1 MNTLQTTKKMT
12 AYINNEAFE
21 FHSGETIL
29 DFVRRIEQDKNAIP
43 TMCQDDRLENFGSCR
58 VCSVEVAREKDG
70 PTRTMASCHT
80 PVGDGLYIYHNTE
93 KMQRLRK
100 NIVELV
106 LTDYPSNK
114 VFPDEHKKATPFQE
128 TIAQIGVPNIRY
140 PEGKNHLDIQPDRS
154 HPYIKSDLS
163 QCINCFRCVRACEEI
178 QGEMI
183 LNMSGRGFA
192 TNIIKGFDT
201 SFDESACVSCGACVQ
216 TCPTEALTDK
226 YETKT
231 LIADKTVR
239 TTCTYCGVGCQLD
252 VSVID
257 GKIKGIQ
264 APETA
269 EVNEG
274 HTCLKGR
281 FAFEFYDHPDRL
293 REPMI
298 KKNGKFEEVTWD
310 EAYDFITSKLIDIKD
325 KYGPDSIG
333 GISSSRA
340 TNEENY
346 LMQKMI
352 RVAVGTNNIDGCARV
367 CHAPTAWGMQQSFGT
382 GAATNSVEDLK
393 QADAI
398 FLFGANPIK
407 GHPVTGAKIK
417 QAFMK
422 GVTSIVV
429 DPIKTKL
436 AELATYFL
444 QIRPGTNVAI
454 LNMLAHYIVMDDLVN
469 THFIESYTEKYE
481 EFKSHVEHLDMDE
494 LATLTGVSKDLVR
507 EAARAYASADRA
519 MEFHGLGV
527 TEHFQ
532 GSKTVMLL
540 SNLAMM
546 TGNIGRNGVGL
557 NPLRGQNNVQ
567 GAADMGV
574 QPHQGAGYLDINK
587 PDIQQYYAEK
597 YGVEKM
603 PEREGYKIPQMLDAA
618 IDGKLKALYIMGE
631 DTIMT
636 DPNTNHSIKA
646 FEQLE
651 LIVVQELFMTA
662 TTEMADVV
670 LPASSYFEKN
680 GTFTNGE
687 RRVQRVN
694 KVVEPI
700 GNTKPDGQIIIDMM
714 ARLGYNQPT
723 GLTYDAANV
732 IEEIADVIPFMKGLS
747 WERLGKN
754 GLQWPIK
761 EDGTDTKMLH
771 IDGKFKKGIGTFH
784 HFDFEETPEIVSH
797 GKKYP
802 FILTTGRE
810 LEHYNSGTMT
820 RRTDNQKILSD
831 DVLEVHPK
839 DALKKGIMDNET
851 VRIFSDRGSVEIP
864 VKYSKNV
871 KRGILR
877 TTFHQPEVFINIIT
891 GSVGDKET
899 MTPEYKVVAVD
910 FERI

>member
-1 MNTLQTTKKMT
+1 MIIKAASDMK
-12 AYINNEAFE
+12 AYINNTPYNIK
-21 FHSGETIL
+21 SNETIL
-29 DFVRRIEQDKNAIP
+29 EFVRRIENRDAIP
-43 TMCQDDRLENFGSCR
+43 TMCQDDRLDNFGSCR
-58 VCSVEVAREKDG
+58 VCSVEVAREKNG
-70 PTRTMASCHT
+70 LTKTMASCHT
-80 PVGDGLYIYHNTE
+80 PVSEGLYIYHNTE
-93 KMQRLRK
+93 KMKRLRK

-106 LTDYPSNK
+106 LTDYPSDK
-114 VFPDEHKKATPFQE
+114 VFAPSNKNPTEFQK
-128 TIAQIGVPNIRY
+128 TIAQIGIPDVRY
-140 PEGKNHLDIQPDRS
+140 PKGANHLDIKPDRA

-163 QCINCFRCVRACEEI
+163 QCINCYRCVRACEEI

-201 SFDESACVSCGACVQ
+201 TFDESACVSCGACVQ

-226 YETKT
+226 FETKT
-231 LIADKTVR
+231 LIPDKTIR
-239 TTCTYCGVGCQLD
+239 TTCTYCGVGCQLE
-252 VSVID
+252 VAVID
-257 GKIKGIQ
+257 GKIRGIQ
-264 APETA
+264 APVSA

-281 FAFEFYDHPDRL
+281 FAFQFYDHPDRL

-298 KKNGKFEEVTWD
+298 KKNGKFEVVTWE
-310 EAYDFITSKLIDIKD
+310 EAYDFITDKLLEIKQQ
-325 KYGPDSIG
+325 YGVDAIG

-352 RVAVGTNNIDGCARV
+352 RVALGTNNIDGCARV
-367 CHAPTAWGMQQSFGT
+367 CHAPTAYGMQQSFGT
-382 GAATNSVEDLK
+382 GAATNSVDDLK
-393 QADAI
+393 DTDAI
-398 FLFGANPIK
+398 FLFGANPVK

-429 DPIKTKL
+429 DPIETKL

-454 LNMLAHYIVMDDLVN
+454 LNMIAHYIIKEGLVKED
-469 THFIESYTEKYE
+469 FINAYTEMYE
-481 EFKSHVEHLDMDE
+481 EFKNHVIHLDMDE
-494 LATLTGVSKDLVR
+494 LADLTGVDKELVR
-507 EAARAYASADRA
+507 QAAIAYASADRA

-540 SNLAMM
+540 SNIAMM
-546 TGNIGRNGVGL
+546 TGNIGKRGVGL

-574 QPHQGAGYLDINK
+574 QPHQGAGYLDVNDPK
-587 PDIQQYYAEK
+587 IQQYYAEK
-597 YGVEKM
+597 YGVSKM
-603 PEREGYKIPQMLDAA
+603 PEKEGLKIPKMLDAA
-618 IDGKLKALYIMGE
+618 VDGKIKALYIMGE

-636 DPNTNHSIKA
+636 DPNSNHSIKA
-646 FEQLE
+646 FENLE
-651 LIVVQELFMTA
+651 LIVIQELFMTA
-662 TTEMADVV
+662 TAEMADVI
-670 LPASSYFEKN
+670 LPASSYFEKD

-694 KVVEPI
+694 KVIEPI

-714 ARLGYNQPT
+714 YKLGYEQPT
-723 GLTYDAANV
+723 GRKYNAAKV
-732 IEEIADVIPFMKGLS
+732 IEEIADVIPFMKGLT
-747 WERLGKN
+747 WEGLGTN

-771 IDGKFKKGIGTFH
+771 IDGAFKNGKGKFH
-784 HFDFEETPEIVSH
+784 YYDFEETPEIVEH
-797 GKKYP
+797 GASYP

-820 RRTDNQKILSD
+820 RRTDNQVILAKD
-831 DVLEVHPK
+831 YLEVHPK
-839 DALKKGIMDNET
+839 DAEAKGIKDAET
-851 VRIFSDRGSVEIP
+851 VRIFSDRGSVNISI
-864 VKYSKNV
+864 KYSKNV

-910 FERI
+910 FEKI

>member
-1 MNTLQTTKKMT
+1 MK
-12 AYINNEAFE
+12 AYINNIAYDIKNN
-21 FHSGETIL
+21 ETIL
-29 DFVRRIEQDKNAIP
+29 EFVRRIENRDAIP
-43 TMCQDDRLENFGSCR
+43 TMCQDDRLDNFGSCR

-70 PTRTMASCHT
+70 LTRTVASCHT
-80 PVGDGLYIYHNTE
+80 PVSENLFIYHETD
-93 KMQRLRK
+93 KMKRLRK

-106 LTDYPSNK
+106 LSDYPSDK
-114 VFPDEHKKATPFQE
+114 VFAPKDKIPTEFQK
-128 TIAQIGVPNIRY
+128 TIAEIGIPNVRY
-140 PEGKNHLDIQPDRS
+140 PKGDNHLDIQPDRA

-163 QCINCFRCVRACEEI
+163 QCINCYRCVRACEEI

-183 LNMSGRGFA
+183 LGMSGRGFA

-201 SFDESACVSCGACVQ
+201 TFDESACVSCGACVQ

-226 YETKT
+226 FETKT
-231 LIADKTVR
+231 LVADKTVR

-252 VSVID
+252 VSVIN
-257 GKIKGIQ
+257 GEIRGIQ

-281 FAFEFYDHPDRL
+281 FAFQFYNHPDRL

-298 KKNGKFEEVTWD
+298 KRNGEFEIVTWD
-310 EAYDFITSKLIDIKD
+310 EAYDFIASKLTFIKN
-325 KYGPDSIG
+325 KYGVDAIG

-352 RVAVGTNNIDGCARV
+352 RVAIGTNNIDGCARV
-367 CHAPTAWGMQQSFGT
+367 CHAPTAFGMQQAFGT
-382 GAATNSVEDLK
+382 GAATNSIVDL
-393 QADAI
+393 QDTDAI
-398 FLFGANPIK
+398 FLFGANPVK
-407 GHPVTGAKIK
+407 GHPVTGAKFK
-417 QAFMK
+417 QLFMK
-422 GVTSIVV
+422 GITSIVV
-429 DPIKTKL
+429 DPVKTKL

-454 LNMLAHYIVMDDLVN
+454 LNMIAHYIIKEGLVKSD
-469 THFIESYTEKYE
+469 FVDAYTELYN
-481 EFKSHVEHLDMDE
+481 EFKDHVIHLDMDE
-494 LATLTGVSKDLVR
+494 LALLTGVDKQLVR
-507 EAARAYASADRA
+507 EAAIAYASAENA

-540 SNLAMM
+540 SNIAMM
-546 TGNIGRNGVGL
+546 TGNVGRKGVGL

-574 QPHQGAGYLDINK
+574 QPHQGAGYLDIND
-587 PDIQQYYAEK
+587 PEVQQYYANK
-597 YGVEKM
+597 YGVAKM
-603 PEREGYKIPQMLDAA
+603 PVKEGLKIPMMLDAA
-618 IDGKLKALYIMGE
+618 LEGKIKALYIMGE

-636 DPNTNHSIKA
+636 DPNSYHSIKA

-694 KVVEPI
+694 KVIEPI

-714 ARLGYNQPT
+714 YKLGYEQPT
-723 GLTYDAANV
+723 GRFYEASKI
-732 IEEIADVIPFMKGLS
+732 IEEIADVIPFMKGLT
-747 WERLGKN
+747 WEGLGKN

-761 EDGTDTKMLH
+761 EDGSDTKMLH
-771 IDGKFKKGIGTFH
+771 VDGAFKKGKGKFH
-784 HFDFEETPEIVSH
+784 HFDFEESPEIVEH
-797 GKKYP
+797 GIKYP

-820 RRTDNQKILSD
+820 RRTDNQEILAKD
-831 DVLEVHPK
+831 YLEVHPK
-839 DALKKGIMDNET
+839 DALEKGIKDAET
-851 VRIFSDRGSVEIP
+851 VRIFSDRGSVNISI
-864 VKYSKNV
+864 KYSKKV

-891 GSVGDKET
+891 GSIGDKET

-910 FERI
+910 FEKV

>member
-1 MNTLQTTKKMT
+1 MK
-12 AYINNEAFE
+12 AYINNIAYNIK
-21 FHSGETIL
+21 SNETIL
-29 DFVRRIEQDKNAIP
+29 EFVRRIENRDVIP
-43 TMCQDDRLENFGSCR
+43 TMCQDDRLDNFGSCR
-58 VCSVEVAREKDG
+58 VCSVEVAHEKDG
-70 PTRTMASCHT
+70 TTKTMASCHT
-80 PVGDGLYIYHNTE
+80 PIAEGLYIYHDTD
-93 KMQRLRK
+93 KMKRLRK
-100 NIVELV
+100 NIVELI
-106 LTDYPSNK
+106 LSDYPSDK
-114 VFPDEHKKATPFQE
+114 VFAQENKNPTEFQK
-128 TIAQIGVPNIRY
+128 TIAQIGIPNVRY
-140 PEGKNHLDIQPDRS
+140 PKGANHLNIEPDRA

-163 QCINCFRCVRACEEI
+163 QCINCYRCVRACEEI

-183 LNMSGRGFA
+183 LGMSGRGFA

-201 SFDESACVSCGACVQ
+201 TFDESACVSCGACVQ

-226 YETKT
+226 FETKT
-231 LIADKTVR
+231 LIPDKIVR

-252 VSVID
+252 VSVIN
-257 GKIKGIQ
+257 GEIKGIQ

-281 FAFEFYDHPDRL
+281 FAFQFYNHPDRL
-293 REPMI
+293 KEPMI
-298 KKNGKFEEVTWD
+298 KRNGEFEIVTWD
-310 EAYDFITSKLIDIKD
+310 EAYDFIASKLTFIKN
-325 KYGPDSIG
+325 KYGADAIG

-352 RVAVGTNNIDGCARV
+352 RVAIGTNNIDGCARV
-367 CHAPTAWGMQQSFGT
+367 CHAPTSFGMQQAFGT
-382 GAATNSVEDLK
+382 GAATNSIEDLNET
-393 QADAI
+393 DAI

-417 QAFMK
+417 QLFMK

-454 LNMLAHYIVMDDLVN
+454 LNMIAHYIIEEGLVKQE
-469 THFIESYTEKYE
+469 FIDAYTEQYE
-481 EFKSHVEHLDMDE
+481 NFKNHVVDLDIDE
-494 LATLTGVSKDLVR
+494 LALLTGVDKQLAR
-507 EAARAYASADRA
+507 EAAIAYAKADKA

-540 SNLAMM
+540 SNIAMM
-546 TGNIGRNGVGL
+546 TGNVGKKGVGL

-574 QPHQGAGYLDINK
+574 QPHQGAGYLDINDPK
-587 PDIQQYYAEK
+587 IQEYYADK
-597 YGVEKM
+597 YGVAKM
-603 PEREGYKIPQMLDAA
+603 PEKEGLKIPKMLDAA
-618 IDGKLKALYIMGE
+618 LDGKIKALYIMGE

-636 DPNTNHSIKA
+636 DPNSNHSIKA
-646 FEQLE
+646 FENLD
-651 LIVVQELFMTA
+651 LIIVQELFMTA
-662 TTEMADVV
+662 TSEMADVV

-694 KVVEPI
+694 KVIEPI

-714 ARLGYNQPT
+714 YKLGYKQPT
-723 GLTYDAANV
+723 GRTYEASRI
-732 IEEIADVIPFMKGLS
+732 IEEIADVIPFMKGLT
-747 WERLGKN
+747 WDGLGKN

-771 IDGKFKKGIGTFH
+771 IDGAFKKGKGKFH
-784 HFDFEETPEIVSH
+784 HFDFQETPEIVEH
-797 GKKYP
+797 GIKYP

-820 RRTDNQKILSD
+820 RRTDNQEILAKD
-831 DVLEVHPK
+831 YLEVHPK
-839 DALKKGIMDNET
+839 DALKKGIKDAET
-851 VRIFSDRGSVEIP
+851 VRIFSDRGSVHIP
-864 VKYSKNV
+864 VKYSKSV

-910 FERI
+910 FEKI

>member
-1 MNTLQTTKKMT
+1 MK
-12 AYINNEAFE
+12 AYINNTAYE
-21 FHSGETIL
+21 FNSGETIL
-29 DFVRRIEQDKNAIP
+29 EFVRRIENDRNAIP

-80 PVGDGLYIYHNTE
+80 PVGEGLYIYHNTE
-93 KMQRLRK
+93 KMHRLRK

-106 LTDYPSNK
+106 LTDYPSDK
-114 VFPDEHKKATPFQE
+114 VFPAEDKKATPFQE
-128 TIAQIGVPNIRY
+128 TIAQIGIPNVRY
-140 PEGKNHLDIQPDRS
+140 PEGKNHLDIEPDRA

-183 LNMSGRGFA
+183 LGMSGRGFA
-192 TNIIKGFDT
+192 SNIIKGFDT

-231 LIADKTVR
+231 LIADETVR

-257 GKIKGIQ
+257 GEIKGIQ

-281 FAFEFYDHPDRL
+281 FAFEFYNHPDRL

-298 KKNGKFEEVTWD
+298 KKNGKFEEVSWE
-310 EAYDFITSKLIDIKD
+310 EAYDYITNKLVSIKNE
-325 KYGPDSIG
+325 YGPDAIG

-346 LMQKMI
+346 LMQKML

-367 CHAPTAWGMQQSFGT
+367 CHAPTAYGMQQAFGT

-393 QADAI
+393 QTDAI

-436 AELATYFL
+436 AELASYHL

-454 LNMLAHYIVMDDLVN
+454 LNMLAHYIVTDNLVN
-469 THFIESYTEKYE
+469 QHFIDSYTEKYI
-481 EFKSHVEHLDMDE
+481 EFKNHVENLNMDE
-494 LATLTGVSKDLVR
+494 LSILTGVDKELVR
-507 EAARAYASADRA
+507 KAAHAYATADRA

-540 SNLAMM
+540 ANLAMM
-546 TGNIGRNGVGL
+546 TGNVGKKGVGL

-574 QPHQGAGYLDINK
+574 QPHQGAGYLDVNK
-587 PDIQQYYAEK
+587 PEIQQYYADK
-597 YGVEKM
+597 YGIEKM

-646 FEQLE
+646 FENLDF
-651 LIVVQELFMTA
+651 IVVQELFMTA
-662 TTEMADVV
+662 TSEMADVV

-687 RRVQRVN
+687 RRMQRVN
-694 KVVEPI
+694 RVIEPI
-700 GNTKPDGQIIIDMM
+700 GNTKPDGQIIIDIMN
-714 ARLGYNQPT
+714 RLGYQQPT
-723 GLTYDAANV
+723 GLHYDAANV

-747 WERLGKN
+747 WDRLGEN

-761 EDGTDTKMLH
+761 EDGTDTKMIH
-771 IDGKFKKGIGTFH
+771 VDGAFKKGIGTFH
-784 HFDFEETPEIVSH
+784 HFDFEETPEIVAH
-797 GKKYP
+797 GQQYP

-839 DALKKGIMDNET
+839 DAIKKGINDNET

-864 VKYSKNV
+864 IKYSKNV
-871 KRGILR
+871 KRGVVR

-899 MTPEYKVVAVD
+899 LTPEYKVVAVD
-910 FERI
+910 FERV

>member
-1 MNTLQTTKKMT
+1 MI
-12 AYINNEAFE
+12 AYLNNKAFE
-21 FHSGETIL
+21 YHKGETVL
-29 DFVRRIEQDKNAIP
+29 DFVRRIEKNRNAIP

-58 VCSVEVAREKDG
+58 ICSVEVAYEKEG
-70 PTRTMASCHT
+70 EAKTMASCHT
-80 PVGDGLYIYHNTE
+80 PISEGLYIYPNTE
-93 KMQRLRK
+93 KIKSLRR

-106 LTDYPSNK
+106 LTDYPEDK
-114 VFPDEHKKATPFQE
+114 IVPTKGKKATPFQD
-128 TIAQIGVPNIRY
+128 TISQIGIPTVRY
-140 PEGKNHLDIQPDRS
+140 PKGSNHLTIENDRA

-163 QCINCFRCVRACEEI
+163 QCINCYRCVRACEEI

-183 LNMSGRGFA
+183 LGMSGRGFA
-192 TNIIKGFDT
+192 TNIIKGFNT
-201 SFDESACVSCGACVQ
+201 TFNNSACVSCGACVQ
-216 TCPTEALTDK
+216 TCPTDALTDK
-226 YETKT
+226 FEAKT

-252 VSVID
+252 ISVID
-257 GKIKGIQ
+257 GEIKGIQ

-281 FAFEFYDHPDRL
+281 FAFQFYNHPDRL
-293 REPMI
+293 REPML
-298 KKNGKFEEVTWD
+298 KKNGKFEIVSWD
-310 EAYDFITSKLIDIKD
+310 EAYNFIAAKLIDIKSRFGAD
-325 KYGPDSIG
+325 AIG

-346 LMQKMI
+346 LMQKFI
-352 RVAVGTNNIDGCARV
+352 RVGIGTNNIDGCARV
-367 CHAPTAWGMQQSFGT
+367 CHAPTAYGMQQSFGT
-382 GAATNSVEDLK
+382 GAATNSIEDLK
-393 QADAI
+393 QTDAI

-429 DPIKTKL
+429 DPIRTKL
-436 AELATYFL
+436 AELATYHL

-454 LNMLAHYIVMDDLVN
+454 LNMIAHYIIRENLVN
-469 THFIESYTEKYE
+469 HDFINSYTEKYE
-481 EFKSHVEHLDMDE
+481 DFKNHVANLNMNE
-494 LATLTGVSKDLVR
+494 LAFLTGVPKELVR
-507 EAARAYASADRA
+507 KAAIAYASADRA

-540 SNLAMM
+540 SNIAMM
-546 TGNIGRNGVGL
+546 TGNIGKNGVGL

-567 GAADMGV
+567 GSADMGV
-574 QPHQGAGYLDINK
+574 QPHQGAGYLDVSN
-587 PDIQQYYAEK
+587 PEIQKYYAEK
-597 YGVEKM
+597 YGVDTM
-603 PEREGYKIPQMLDAA
+603 PISKGLKIPEMLNAA
-618 IDGKLKALYIMGE
+618 IDGKIKALYIMGE

-636 DPNTNHSIKA
+636 DPNSNHSKKA
-646 FEQLE
+646 FENLE

-662 TTEMADVV
+662 TSEMADVV

-687 RRVQRVN
+687 RRIQRVN

-700 GNTKPDGQIIIDMM
+700 GNTKPDGQIIIDIMS
-714 ARLGYNQPT
+714 RLGYSQPT
-723 GLTYDAANV
+723 GLTYDAASV
-732 IEEIADVIPFMKGLS
+732 LKEIAAVIPFMKGLT
-747 WERLGKN
+747 WERLGEN

-771 IDGKFKKGIGTFH
+771 IGGKFKKGIGSFH

-797 GKKYP
+797 SKKYP

-820 RRTDNQKILSD
+820 RRTDNQLILSSD
-831 DVLEVHPK
+831 FLEVNPK
-839 DALKKGIMDNET
+839 DARKKGISDDEV
-851 VRIFSDRGSVEIP
+851 VRIFSDRGSVLIP
-864 VKYSKNV
+864 VKYSKSLKPGV
-871 KRGILR
+871 LR

-891 GSVGDKET
+891 GNVGDKET
-899 MTPEYKVVAVD
+899 LTPEYKVVAVD

>member
-1 MNTLQTTKKMT
+1 MK
-12 AYINNEAFE
+12 AYINNIAYNIK
-21 FHSGETIL
+21 SNETIL
-29 DFVRRIEQDKNAIP
+29 EFVRRIENRDVIP
-43 TMCQDDRLENFGSCR
+43 TMCQDDRLDNFGSCR
-58 VCSVEVAREKDG
+58 VCSVEVAHEKDG
-70 PTRTMASCHT
+70 TTKTMASCHT
-80 PVGDGLYIYHNTE
+80 PIAEGLYIYHDTD
-93 KMQRLRK
+93 KMKRLRK
-100 NIVELV
+100 NIVELI
-106 LTDYPSNK
+106 LSDYPSDK
-114 VFPDEHKKATPFQE
+114 VFAQENKNPTEFQK
-128 TIAQIGVPNIRY
+128 TIAQIGIPNVRY
-140 PEGKNHLDIQPDRS
+140 PKGANHLNIEPDRA

-163 QCINCFRCVRACEEI
+163 QCINCYRCVRACEEI

-183 LNMSGRGFA
+183 LGMSGRGFA

-201 SFDESACVSCGACVQ
+201 TFDESACVSCGACVQ

-226 YETKT
+226 FETKT
-231 LIADKTVR
+231 LIPDKIVR

-252 VSVID
+252 VSVIN
-257 GKIKGIQ
+257 GEIKGIQ

-281 FAFEFYDHPDRL
+281 FAFQFYNHPDRL
-293 REPMI
+293 KEPMI
-298 KKNGKFEEVTWD
+298 KRNGEFEIVTWD
-310 EAYDFITSKLIDIKD
+310 EAYDFIASKLTFIKN
-325 KYGPDSIG
+325 KYGADAIG

-352 RVAVGTNNIDGCARV
+352 RVAIGTNNIDGCARV
-367 CHAPTAWGMQQSFGT
+367 CHAPTAFGMQQAFGT
-382 GAATNSVEDLK
+382 GAATNSIEDLNET
-393 QADAI
+393 DAI

-417 QAFMK
+417 QLFMK

-454 LNMLAHYIVMDDLVN
+454 LNMIAHYIIEEGLVKQE
-469 THFIESYTEKYE
+469 FIDAYTEQYE
-481 EFKSHVEHLDMDE
+481 NFKNHVVDLDIDE
-494 LATLTGVSKDLVR
+494 LALLTGVDKQLAR
-507 EAARAYASADRA
+507 EAAIAYAKADKA

-540 SNLAMM
+540 SNIAMM
-546 TGNIGRNGVGL
+546 TGNVGKKGVGL

-574 QPHQGAGYLDINK
+574 QPHQGAGYLDINDPK
-587 PDIQQYYAEK
+587 IQEYYADK
-597 YGVEKM
+597 YGVAKM
-603 PEREGYKIPQMLDAA
+603 PEKEGLKIPKMLDAA
-618 IDGKLKALYIMGE
+618 LDGKIKALYIMGE

-636 DPNTNHSIKA
+636 DPNSNHSIKA
-646 FEQLE
+646 FENLD
-651 LIVVQELFMTA
+651 LIIVQELFMTA
-662 TTEMADVV
+662 TSEMADVV

-694 KVVEPI
+694 KVIEPI

-714 ARLGYNQPT
+714 YKLGYKQPT
-723 GLTYDAANV
+723 GRTYEASRI
-732 IEEIADVIPFMKGLS
+732 IEEIADVIPFMKGLT
-747 WERLGKN
+747 WDGLGKN

-771 IDGKFKKGIGTFH
+771 IDGAFKKGKGKFH
-784 HFDFEETPEIVSH
+784 HFDFQETPEIVEH
-797 GKKYP
+797 GIKYP

-810 LEHYNSGTMT
+810 LEHYISGTMT
-820 RRTDNQKILSD
+820 RRTDNQEILAKD
-831 DVLEVHPK
+831 YLEVHPK
-839 DALKKGIMDNET
+839 DALKKGIKDAET
-851 VRIFSDRGSVEIP
+851 VRIFSDRGSVHIP
-864 VKYSKNV
+864 VKYSKSV

-910 FERI
+910 FEKI

>member
-1 MNTLQTTKKMT
+1 MK
-12 AYINNEAFE
+12 AYINNIGYNFNE
-21 FHSGETIL
+21 GETIL
-29 DFVRRIEQDKNAIP
+29 EFVRRIENNKNAIP

-70 PTRTMASCHT
+70 PTKTMASCHT
-80 PVGDGLYIYHNTE
+80 PISEGLYIYPNTD
-93 KMQRLRK
+93 KIKRLRK

-106 LTDYPSNK
+106 LTDYPSDK
-114 VFPDEHKKATPFQE
+114 IFPSENKKATPFQE
-128 TIAQIGVPNIRY
+128 TIAQIGIPNVRY
-140 PEGKNHLDIQPDRS
+140 PKGVNHLDIQPDRA

-183 LNMSGRGFA
+183 LGMSGRGFA

-201 SFDESACVSCGACVQ
+201 TFNESACVSCGACVQ

-226 YETKT
+226 FETKT

-257 GKIKGIQ
+257 GEIRGIQ

-269 EVNEG
+269 EVNQG

-281 FAFEFYDHPDRL
+281 FAFQFYNHPDRL

-298 KKNGKFEEVTWD
+298 KKNGNFENVSWE
-310 EAYDFITSKLIDIKD
+310 EAYEFISSKLIEIKN
-325 KYGPDSIG
+325 KYGADAIG

-367 CHAPTAWGMQQSFGT
+367 CHAPTAFGMQQSFGT
-382 GAATNSVEDLK
+382 GAATNSIEDLK
-393 QADAI
+393 QTDAI
-398 FLFGANPIK
+398 FLFGANPVK

-436 AELATYFL
+436 AELADYHL

-454 LNMLAHYIVMDDLVN
+454 LNMIAHYIVKERLVN
-469 THFIESYTEKYE
+469 QHFIDSYTEKYK
-481 EFKSHVEHLDMDE
+481 EFKEHVENLDMNE
-494 LATLTGVSKDLVR
+494 LETLTGVPKELVKS
-507 EAARAYASADRA
+507 AAIAYASANKA

-546 TGNIGRNGVGL
+546 TGNVGRKGVGL

-574 QPHQGAGYLDINK
+574 QPHQGAGYLDVNN
-587 PDIQQYYAEK
+587 PEIQNYYAKK
-597 YGVEKM
+597 YGIDKM
-603 PEREGYKIPQMLDAA
+603 PEQEGLKIPDMLNAA
-618 IDGKLKALYIMGE
+618 IDGKIKALYIMGE

-646 FEQLE
+646 FENLE

-662 TTEMADVV
+662 TSEMADVV

-694 KVVEPI
+694 KVIEPI
-700 GNTKPDGQIIIDMM
+700 GNTKPDGQIIIDIMHH
-714 ARLGYNQPT
+714 LGYNQPT
-723 GLTYDAANV
+723 GLKYDAEKV
-732 IEEIADVIPFMKGLS
+732 IEEIADVIPFMKGLT
-747 WERLGKN
+747 WEGLGTN

-771 IDGKFKKGIGTFH
+771 VNGEFKKGIGTFH
-784 HFDFEETPEIVSH
+784 HFNFEETPEIVSH

-820 RRTDNQKILSD
+820 RRTDNQKIVEHD
-831 DVLEVHPK
+831 FLEVHPK
-839 DALKKGIMDNET
+839 DAIKKGIKDQET
-851 VRIFSDRGSVEIP
+851 VRIFSDRGSVNILI
-864 VKYSKNV
+864 KYSKNV
-871 KRGILR
+871 KRGVLR
-877 TTFHQPEVFINIIT
+877 TTFHQPEVFINLIT

-899 MTPEYKVVAVD
+899 LTPEYKVVAVD
-910 FERI
+910 FEKV

>member
-1 MNTLQTTKKMT
+1 MK
-12 AYINNEAFE
+12 AFINNIGYE
-21 FHSGETIL
+21 FNSGETIL
-29 DFVRRIEQDKNAIP
+29 DFVRRIESNKEAIP

-80 PVGDGLYIYHNTE
+80 PIGEGLYIYHNTD
-93 KMQRLRK
+93 KMKRLRK

-106 LTDYPSNK
+106 LTDYPSDK
-114 VFPDEHKKATPFQE
+114 VFPPENKKATPFQE
-128 TIAQIGVPNIRY
+128 TIAQIGIPNIRY
-140 PEGKNHLDIQPDRS
+140 PEGSTHLDIEEDRA

-183 LNMSGRGFA
+183 LGMSGRGFA

-239 TTCTYCGVGCQLD
+239 TTCTYCGVGCQLE

-257 GKIKGIQ
+257 GDIKGIQ

-281 FAFEFYDHPDRL
+281 FAFEFYNHAERL

-298 KKNGKFEEVTWD
+298 KKNGKFEEVSWD
-310 EAYDFITSKLIDIKD
+310 EAYDFITTRLIDIKN
-325 KYGPDSIG
+325 KYGADSIG

-367 CHAPTAWGMQQSFGT
+367 CHAPTAWGMQQAFGT

-393 QADAI
+393 QTDAV

-429 DPIKTKL
+429 DPIKTVL
-436 AELATYFL
+436 ADLATYHL

-454 LNMLAHYIVMDDLVN
+454 LNMLSHYIIKDNLVDES
-469 THFIESYTEKYE
+469 FIKDHTEKYE
-481 EFKSHVEHLDMDE
+481 EFKSHVESLNMDE
-494 LATLTGVSKDLVR
+494 LSLLTGVDKELVKK
-507 EAARAYASADRA
+507 AAHAYAKAEKA

-574 QPHQGAGYLDINK
+574 QPHQGAGYLDVTK
-587 PDIQQYYAEK
+587 LDIQEYYADK
-597 YGVEKM
+597 YGIEKM
-603 PEREGYKIPQMLDAA
+603 PTTNGLKIPEMLDAA
-618 IDGKLKALYIMGE
+618 IDGKIKALYIMGE

-646 FEQLE
+646 FENVD

-662 TTEMADVV
+662 TTEMADVI

-700 GNTKPDGQIIIDMM
+700 GNTKPDGQIIIDIMS
-714 ARLGYNQPT
+714 RLGYDQPT
-723 GLTYDAANV
+723 VLTYDAEKV
-732 IEEIADVIPFMKGLS
+732 IEEIANVIPFMKGLS
-747 WERLGKN
+747 WDRLGEN

-771 IDGKFKKGIGTFH
+771 IDGAFKKGIGTFH
-784 HFDFEETPEIVSH
+784 HFDFEESPEIVEH
-797 GKKYP
+797 GKKFP

-820 RRTDNQKILSD
+820 RRTDNQKILSK
-831 DVLEVHPK
+831 DVLEVHPR
-839 DALKKGIMDNET
+839 DAKRKGIEDNET

-864 VKYSKNV
+864 IKYSKNV
-871 KRGILR
+871 KRGVLR

>member
-1 MNTLQTTKKMT
+1 MK
-12 AYINNEAFE
+12 AYINNIAYKFN
-21 FHSGETIL
+21 SNETIL
-29 DFVRRIEQDKNAIP
+29 EFVRRIESNKDAIP

-80 PVGDGLYIYHNTE
+80 PIGEGLYIYHNTD
-93 KMQRLRK
+93 KMKRLRK

-106 LTDYPSNK
+106 LTDYPADK
-114 VFPDEHKKATPFQE
+114 IFPPENKKATPFQE
-128 TIAQIGVPNIRY
+128 TIAQIGIPNIRY
-140 PEGKNHLDIQPDRS
+140 PEGSTHLDIEKDRA

-183 LNMSGRGFA
+183 LGMSGRGFA

-257 GKIKGIQ
+257 GEIKGIQ

-281 FAFEFYDHPDRL
+281 FAFEFYNHTERL

-298 KKNGKFEEVTWD
+298 KKNGKFEEVSWD
-310 EAYDFITSKLIDIKD
+310 EAYDFITSKMIDIKN
-325 KYGPDSIG
+325 KYGADAIG

-367 CHAPTAWGMQQSFGT
+367 CHAPTAFGMQQSFGT

-393 QADAI
+393 QTDAI
-398 FLFGANPIK
+398 FLFGANPVK

-417 QAFMK
+417 QLFMK

-429 DPIKTKL
+429 DPIKTNL
-436 AELATYFL
+436 AELATYHL

-454 LNMLAHYIVMDDLVN
+454 LNMLCHYIIADNLVDDS
-469 THFIESYTEKYE
+469 FIKNHTEKYS
-481 EFKSHVEHLDMDE
+481 EFKSHVEGLNMDE
-494 LATLTGVSKDLVR
+494 LSVLTGVDKELVKK
-507 EAARAYASADRA
+507 AAFAYATAERA

-567 GAADMGV
+567 GSADMGV
-574 QPHQGAGYLDINK
+574 QPHQGAGYMDVNK
-587 PDIQQYYAEK
+587 PEVQQYYADK
-597 YGVEKM
+597 YGIEKM

-618 IDGKLKALYIMGE
+618 IDGKLKALYIVGE

-646 FEQLE
+646 FQNLE

-714 ARLGYNQPT
+714 DRLGYQQPT
-723 GLTYDAANV
+723 GLTYDAAKV
-732 IEEIADVIPFMKGLS
+732 IEEISDVIPFMKGLS
-747 WERLGKN
+747 WDRLGEN

-771 IDGKFKKGIGTFH
+771 IDGAFKKGIGTFH
-784 HFDFEETPEIVSH
+784 HFDFEESPEIVTH
-797 GKKYP
+797 GKKFP

-820 RRTDNQKILSD
+820 RRTDNQKLLSK

-839 DALKKGIMDNET
+839 DAIKKGIEDNET
-851 VRIFSDRGSVEIP
+851 VRIFSDRGSVLIP

-910 FERI
+910 FERV

>member
-1 MNTLQTTKKMT
+1 MKAFIDNI
-12 AYINNEAFE
+12 AYEFNE
-21 FHSGETIL
+21 GETIL
-29 DFVRRIEQDKNAIP
+29 DFVRRIEKDKNAIP

-58 VCSVEVAREKDG
+58 ICSVEVARKKDG
-70 PTRTMASCHT
+70 PTKTIASCHT
-80 PVGDGLYIYHNTE
+80 PTSEGLYIYPNTE
-93 KMQRLRK
+93 SIKKLRK

-106 LTDYPSNK
+106 LSDYPSDK
-114 VFPDEHKKATPFQE
+114 VFPSEGKKATPFQE
-128 TIAQIGVPNIRY
+128 TIAQIGIPNVRY
-140 PEGKNHLDIQPDRS
+140 PEGKNHLDIKPDRA

-183 LNMSGRGFA
+183 LGMSGRGFA

-201 SFDESACVSCGACVQ
+201 TFNESACVSCGACVQ

-252 VSVID
+252 VSVIN
-257 GKIKGIQ
+257 GEIKGIQ
-264 APETA
+264 APEDA

-281 FAFEFYDHPDRL
+281 FAFQFYNHPDRL

-298 KKNGKFEEVTWD
+298 KKNGKFEKVTWD
-310 EAYDFITSKLIDIKD
+310 EAYDFIATKLVDIKN
-325 KYGPDSIG
+325 KYGADSIG

-367 CHAPTAWGMQQSFGT
+367 CHAPTAFGMQQSFGT
-382 GAATNSVEDLK
+382 GAATNSIEDLK
-393 QADAI
+393 QTDAI
-398 FLFGANPIK
+398 FLFGANPLK

-436 AELATYFL
+436 AELAQYHL

-454 LNMLAHYIVMDDLVN
+454 LNMIAHYIVKEGLVN
-469 THFIESYTEKYE
+469 KSFIESYTEKYE
-481 EFKSHVEHLDMDE
+481 EFKSHVIDLDINE
-494 LATLTGVSKDLVR
+494 LETLTGVSKKLVR
-507 EAARAYASADRA
+507 KAAIAYASSNNA

-574 QPHQGAGYLDINK
+574 QPHQGAGYLDINNLEVQK
-587 PDIQQYYAEK
+587 YYAKK
-597 YGVEKM
+597 YGVKKM
-603 PEREGYKIPQMLDAA
+603 PEHEGLKIPEMLDAA
-618 IDGKLKALYIMGE
+618 IEGKLKALYIMGE

-646 FEQLE
+646 FEQLD
-651 LIVVQELFMTA
+651 LIVIQELFMTA
-662 TTEMADVV
+662 TSEMADVI

-694 KVVEPI
+694 KVIEPI
-700 GNTKPDGQIIIDMM
+700 ENTKPDGQIIIDMM
-714 ARLGYNQPT
+714 HKLGYNQPT
-723 GLTYDAANV
+723 GLTYDASKI
-732 IEEIADVIPFMKGLS
+732 IEEISDVIPFMKGLS

-761 EDGTDTKMLH
+761 EDGTDSKMLH

-784 HFDFEETPEIVSH
+784 HFNFEETPEITTN

-820 RRTDNQKILSD
+820 RRTDNQVILPKD
-831 DVLEVHPK
+831 TLEVHPR
-839 DALKKGIMDNET
+839 DAKAKGIENNET
-851 VRIFSDRGSVEIP
+851 VRIFSDRGSVNIP
-864 VKYSKNV
+864 IKYSKNV
-871 KRGILR
+871 KRGVLR

-899 MTPEYKVVAVD
+899 LTPEYKVVAVD
-910 FERI
+910 FEKI

>member
-1 MNTLQTTKKMT
+1 MK
-12 AYINNEAFE
+12 AYINNTAYD
-21 FHSGETIL
+21 FHQGETIL
-29 DFVRRIEQDKNAIP
+29 DFVRRIEQNQQAIP

-58 VCSVEVAREKDG
+58 VCSIEVAREKDG
-70 PTRTMASCHT
+70 PTRVMASCHT
-80 PVGDGLYIYHNTE
+80 PTSEGLYIYTHTPKIE
-93 KMQRLRK
+93 KLRK

-106 LTDYPSNK
+106 LTDYPEDK
-114 VFPDEHKKATPFQE
+114 VFQEEGKKATPFQD
-128 TIAQIGVPNIRY
+128 TIAQIGIPNVRY
-140 PEGKNHLDIQPDRS
+140 PKGETHLDTPIDQS
-154 HPYIKSDLS
+154 HPYIHSDLS

-178 QGEMI
+178 QGEMV
-183 LNMSGRGFA
+183 LGMSGRGFA
-192 TNIIKGFDT
+192 TQIIKGFDDN
-201 SFDESACVSCGACVQ
+201 FNLSACVSCGACVQ

-226 YETKT
+226 YTTKT
-231 LIADKTVR
+231 LVADETVR
-239 TTCTYCGVGCQLD
+239 TTCTYCGVGCQLE
-252 VSVID
+252 VAVID
-257 GKIKGIQ
+257 NKIRGIQ

-293 REPMI
+293 REPLI
-298 KKNGKFEEVTWD
+298 KKNGIFEKATWE
-310 EAYDFITSKLIDIKD
+310 EAYELIAEKLTAIKE
-325 KYGPDSIG
+325 KHGPDAIA

-367 CHAPTAWGMQQSFGT
+367 CHAPTAYGMQQSFGT
-382 GAATNSVEDLK
+382 GAATNSIEDLK
-393 QADAI
+393 LTDAI
-398 FLFGANPIK
+398 FVFGANPVK
-407 GHPVTGAKIK
+407 AHPVTGAKIK

-436 AELATYFL
+436 AELAQHHL

-454 LNMLAHYIVMDDLVN
+454 LNMLAYYILEENLVN
-469 THFIESYTEKYE
+469 QHFIDSYTEKYQA
-481 EFKSHVEHLDMDE
+481 FKEHLTGLDMDE
-494 LATLTGVSKDLVR
+494 LSKITGVDKEEVR
-507 EAARAYASADRA
+507 AAAIAYGKANRA

-527 TEHFQ
+527 TEHYQ

-546 TGNIGRNGVGL
+546 TGNVGDRGMGL

-574 QPHQGAGYLDINK
+574 QPHQGAGYLDVSN
-587 PDIQQYYAEK
+587 PEIQAYYANK
-597 YGVEKM
+597 YGIAKM
-603 PEREGYKIPQMLDAA
+603 PTTNGYKIPEMLNAA
-618 IDGKLKALYIMGE
+618 IDGDLKALYIMGE

-636 DPNTNHSIKA
+636 DPNTPHSIKA
-646 FEQLE
+646 FENLDF
-651 LIVVQELFMTA
+651 IVVQELFMTA
-662 TTEMADVV
+662 TAEMADVI

-687 RRVQRVN
+687 RRMQRVN

-700 GNTKPDGQIIIDMM
+700 GNTKPDGQIIIDVM
-714 ARLGYNQPT
+714 RYLGYEQPT
-723 GLTYDAANV
+723 GLTYDAPDV
-732 IEEIADVIPFMKGLS
+732 ITEIADVIPFMKGLS
-747 WERLGKN
+747 WDRLGDN
-754 GLQWPIK
+754 GLQWPIQ
-761 EDGTDTKMLH
+761 EDGSDTQYLH
-771 IDGKFKKGIGTFH
+771 VNGQFKKGIGTFH
-784 HFDFEETPEIVSH
+784 HFDFEETPEIIEH
-797 GKKYP
+797 GIQYP
-802 FILTTGRE
+802 FILTTARE

-820 RRTDNQKILSD
+820 RRTDNQIILSE

-839 DALKKGIMDNET
+839 DAAKKGIQDGET

-864 VKYSKNV
+864 VKYSKAV
-871 KRGILR
+871 KRGIVR
-877 TTFHQPEVFINIIT
+877 TTFHQPKVFINKIT

-899 MTPEYKVVAVD
+899 LTPEYKVVAVD
-910 FERI
+910 FEKI

>member
-1 MNTLQTTKKMT
+1 MT
-12 AYINNEAFE
+12 AYINNIAYE
-21 FHSGETIL
+21 FNQGETIL
-29 DFVRRIEQDKNAIP
+29 EFIRRIEQDKNAIP
-43 TMCQDDRLENFGSCR
+43 TMCQDNRLENFGSCR

-70 PTRTMASCHT
+70 VTKTMASCHT
-80 PVGDGLYIYHNTE
+80 PISEGLYIYPHTE
-93 KMQRLRK
+93 RIQKLRK

-106 LTDYPSNK
+106 LTDYPSDK
-114 VFPDEHKKATPFQE
+114 VFPSDNKSATPFQK
-128 TIAQIGVPNIRY
+128 TIAQIGIPNVRY
-140 PEGKNHLDIQPDRS
+140 PQGKNHLNIQPDRE

-183 LNMSGRGFA
+183 LGMSGRGFA

-201 SFDESACVSCGACVQ
+201 TFNLSACVSCGACVQ

-226 YETKT
+226 FETKT
-231 LIADKTVR
+231 LKADKTVR

-252 VSVID
+252 VSVIN
-257 GKIKGIQ
+257 GEIKGIQ

-281 FAFEFYDHPDRL
+281 FAFQFYNHPDRL
-293 REPMI
+293 KEPMI
-298 KKNGKFEEVTWD
+298 KKNGKFEVVTWD
-310 EAYDFITSKLIDIKD
+310 EAYDFIAKKLKEIKNN
-325 KYGPDSIG
+325 YGADAIG
-333 GISSSRA
+333 GFSSSRA

-352 RVAVGTNNIDGCARV
+352 RVAIGTNNIDGCARV
-367 CHAPTAWGMQQSFGT
+367 CHAPTAFGMQQSFGT
-382 GAATNSVEDLK
+382 GAATNSIEDLK
-393 QADAI
+393 QTDAI
-398 FLFGANPIK
+398 FLFGANPVK

-429 DPIKTKL
+429 DPIKTSL
-436 AELATYFL
+436 AELADYHL

-454 LNMLAHYIVMDDLVN
+454 LNMLAYFIIKENLVN
-469 THFIESYTEKYE
+469 HHFINSYTEKYE
-481 EFKSHVEHLDMDE
+481 EFKEHVDNLDINE
-494 LATLTGVSKDLVR
+494 LEKLTGVPKELAQK
-507 EAARAYASADRA
+507 AAIAYAKAERA

-546 TGNIGRNGVGL
+546 TGNIGRKGVGL

-574 QPHQGAGYLDINK
+574 QPHQGAGYLDINDPK
-587 PDIQQYYAEK
+587 IQQYYAEK
-597 YGVEKM
+597 YGVDKM
-603 PEREGYKIPQMLDAA
+603 PEHEGLKIPQMLNAA
-618 IDGKLKALYIMGE
+618 INGKLKALYIMGE

-646 FEQLE
+646 FENLE

-662 TTEMADVV
+662 TSEMADVV

-687 RRVQRVN
+687 RRIQRVN
-694 KVVEPI
+694 KVIEPI
-700 GNTKPDGQIIIDMM
+700 GNTKPDGQIIIDLMS
-714 ARLGYNQPT
+714 RLGYQQPT
-723 GLTYDAANV
+723 GLTYDAKDV
-732 IEEIADVIPFMKGLS
+732 IKEIADVIPFMKGLT
-747 WERLGKN
+747 WERLGEN
-754 GLQWPIK
+754 GLQWPIL
-761 EDGTDTKMLH
+761 EDGTDTPMLH
-771 IDGKFKKGIGTFH
+771 INGNFKKGIGTFH
-784 HFDFEETPEIVSH
+784 SFDFEESPEIVSH

-820 RRTDNQKILSD
+820 RRTDNQTILSE

-839 DALKKGIMDNET
+839 DAISKGINDNET
-851 VRIFSDRGSVEIP
+851 VRVISDRGSVVIP
-864 VKYSKNV
+864 IKYSKNV
-871 KRGILR
+871 KRGVLR

-899 MTPEYKVVAVD
+899 LTPEYKVVAVD
-910 FERI
+910 FERL

>member
-1 MNTLQTTKKMT
+1 MK
-12 AYINNEAFE
+12 AYINNID
-21 FHSGETIL
+21 HNIKQGETIL
-29 DFVRRIEQDKNAIP
+29 EFVRRIENRDAIP
-43 TMCQDDRLENFGSCR
+43 TMCQDDRLDNFGSCR

-80 PVGDGLYIYHNTE
+80 PVSDGIYIYHNTD
-93 KMQRLRK
+93 KMKRLRK

-106 LTDYPSNK
+106 LSDYPSNK
-114 VFPDEHKKATPFQE
+114 VFPPKDKKATEFQK
-128 TIAQIGVPNIRY
+128 TIAQIGIPNIRY
-140 PEGKNHLDIQPDRS
+140 PKGDDHLDIKPDRA

-163 QCINCFRCVRACEEI
+163 QCINCYRCVRACEEI

-183 LNMSGRGFA
+183 LGMSGRGFA

-201 SFDESACVSCGACVQ
+201 SFDESACISCGACVQ
-216 TCPTEALTDK
+216 TCPTEALSDK
-226 YETKT
+226 FETKT
-231 LIADKTVR
+231 LIPDKTVR

-252 VSVID
+252 VSVIN
-257 GKIKGIQ
+257 GEIRGIQ

-269 EVNEG
+269 EVNDG

-281 FAFEFYDHPDRL
+281 FAFQFYNHPDRL

-298 KKNGKFEEVTWD
+298 RKNGKLEIVTWD
-310 EAYDFITSKLIDIKD
+310 EAYDFITEKLIAIKNKHGVD
-325 KYGPDSIG
+325 AIG

-352 RVAVGTNNIDGCARV
+352 RVALGTNNIDGCARV
-367 CHAPTAWGMQQSFGT
+367 CHAPTAYGMQQAFGT

-393 QADAI
+393 ETDAI
-398 FLFGANPIK
+398 FMFGANPIK

-417 QAFMK
+417 QAFMQ
-422 GVTSIVV
+422 GITSIVV
-429 DPIKTKL
+429 DPVKTKL
-436 AELATYFL
+436 ADLATYFL

-454 LNMLAHYIVMDDLVN
+454 LNMIAHYILKEGLIKKD
-469 THFIESYTEKYE
+469 FIDAYTEQYE
-481 EFKSHVEHLDMDE
+481 EFKNHIKDLDMDA
-494 LATLTGVSKDLVR
+494 LATLTGVDKNLVR
-507 EAARAYASADRA
+507 EAAIAYASADRA

-540 SNLAMM
+540 SNIAMM
-546 TGNIGRNGVGL
+546 TGNVGRKGVGL

-574 QPHQGAGYLDINK
+574 QPHQGAGYLDVNDPK
-587 PDIQQYYAEK
+587 IQQYYADK
-597 YGVEKM
+597 YGVASM
-603 PEREGYKIPQMLDAA
+603 PTKEGLKIPKMLDAA
-618 IDGKLKALYIMGE
+618 IDGKIKALYIMGE

-636 DPNTNHSIKA
+636 DPNSNHSIKA
-646 FEQLE
+646 FENVE

-662 TTEMADVV
+662 TTEMADVI

-694 KVVEPI
+694 KVIEPI

-714 ARLGYNQPT
+714 HRLGYDQPT
-723 GLTYDAANV
+723 GLTYDAAKV
-732 IEEIADVIPFMKGLS
+732 IEEIADVIPFMKGLT
-747 WERLGKN
+747 WEGLGTN

-771 IDGKFKKGIGTFH
+771 IDGAFKKGKGKFH
-784 HFDFEETPEIVSH
+784 AFDFEESPEIVEH
-797 GKKYP
+797 GAIYP

-820 RRTDNQKILSD
+820 RRTDNQSILAKD
-831 DVLEVHPK
+831 YLEVHPR
-839 DALKKGIMDNET
+839 DAKEKGIADKEM
-851 VRIFSDRGSVEIP
+851 VRIFSDRGSVNIP
-864 VKYSKNV
+864 IKYSKNV

-910 FERI
+910 FEKI

>member
-1 MNTLQTTKKMT
+1 ME
-12 AYINNEAFE
+12 AYINNIAYKFNV
-21 FHSGETIL
+21 GETIL
-29 DFVRRIEQDKNAIP
+29 SFVRRIENNKDAIP

-70 PTRTMASCHT
+70 PTKTMASCHT
-80 PVGDGLYIYHNTE
+80 PVGEGQYIYHNTD
-93 KMQRLRK
+93 KMKRLRK
-100 NIVELV
+100 HIVELI
-106 LTDYPSNK
+106 LTDYPEDK
-114 VFPDEHKKATPFQE
+114 IHAPTHKKATPFQA
-128 TIAQIGVPNIRY
+128 TIAQIGIPEVRY
-140 PEGKNHLDIQPDRS
+140 PEGSNHLNIPKDHA

-178 QGEMI
+178 QGDMI
-183 LNMSGRGFA
+183 LGMTGRGFA
-192 TNIIKGFDT
+192 TNIIKGFDS

-216 TCPTEALTDK
+216 TCPTEALTDVNQ
-226 YETKT
+226 TKT
-231 LIADKTVR
+231 LLADKTIR

-257 GKIKGIQ
+257 GEIKGIQ

-281 FAFEFYDHPDRL
+281 FAFGFYNHKERL
-293 REPMI
+293 KEPMI
-298 KKNGKFEEVTWD
+298 RKNGVFEEVSWD
-310 EAYDFITSKLIDIKD
+310 EAYDFISSKMLHIKNT
-325 KYGPDSIG
+325 YGPDAIG

-346 LMQKMI
+346 LMQKML

-367 CHAPTAWGMQQSFGT
+367 CHAPTAYGMQQAFGT

-393 QADAI
+393 QTDAI

-436 AELATYFL
+436 ADLATYHL

-454 LNMLAHYIVMDDLVN
+454 LNMLSHYIIMNDLVDE
-469 THFIESYTEKYE
+469 TFIKHHTEKYT
-481 EFKSHVEHLDMDE
+481 EFRNHIAHLNMDE
-494 LATLTGVSKDLVR
+494 LSILTGVDKALVKK
-507 EAARAYASADRA
+507 AAFAYASAAKA

-574 QPHQGAGYLDINK
+574 QPHQGAGYLDVNK
-587 PDIQQYYAEK
+587 PEVQAYYADK

-618 IDGKLKALYIMGE
+618 LDGKLKALYIMGE

-646 FEQLE
+646 FEKLE

-714 ARLGYNQPT
+714 HRLGYQQPT
-723 GLTYDAANV
+723 GSTYNAAAV
-732 IEEIADVIPFMKGLS
+732 IEEISEVIPFMKGLS
-747 WERLGKN
+747 WDRLGEN
-754 GLQWPIK
+754 GLQWPIH

-771 IDGKFKKGIGTFH
+771 VAGAFKKGIGTFH
-784 HFDFEETPEIVSH
+784 HFDFEESPEIQTH
-797 GKKYP
+797 GNQYP

-820 RRTDNQKILSD
+820 RRTDNQKIVD
-831 DVLEVHPK
+831 KDVLEVHPK
-839 DALKKGIMDNET
+839 DARQKGIQDKEI
-851 VRIFSDRGSVEIP
+851 VRIVSDRGSVEIP
-864 VKYSKNV
+864 IAYSKSV
-871 KRGILR
+871 KRGVVR
-877 TTFHQPEVFINIIT
+877 TTFHQAEVFINILT
-891 GSVGDKET
+891 GSVGDAET
-899 MTPEYKVVAVD
+899 LTPEYKVVAVD

>member
-1 MNTLQTTKKMT
+1 MT
-12 AYINNEAFE
+12 AYINNTAYE
-21 FHSGETIL
+21 FNSGETIL
-29 DFVRRIEQDKNAIP
+29 EFVRRIESNKDAIP

-58 VCSVEVAREKDG
+58 VCSVEVAREKNG

-80 PVGDGLYIYHNTE
+80 PVGEGLYIYHNTD
-93 KMQRLRK
+93 KMKRLRK

-106 LTDYPSNK
+106 LTDYPLDK
-114 VFPDEHKKATPFQE
+114 VFPPENKKATPFQE
-128 TIAQIGVPNIRY
+128 TIAQIGIPNVRY
-140 PEGKNHLDIQPDRS
+140 PEGKNHLDIEEDRT

-178 QGEMI
+178 QGEMV
-183 LNMSGRGFA
+183 LGMSGRGFA

-201 SFDESACVSCGACVQ
+201 SFDDSACVSCGACVQ

-226 YETKT
+226 YKTKT

-239 TTCTYCGVGCQLD
+239 TTCTYCGVGCQLE

-257 GKIKGIQ
+257 GDIKGIQ

-281 FAFEFYDHPDRL
+281 FAFEFYNHPDRL

-298 KKNGKFEEVTWD
+298 KKNGKFEEVSWN
-310 EAYDFITSKLIDIKD
+310 EAYDFITSKMIAIKN
-325 KYGPDSIG
+325 KYGADAIG

-352 RVAVGTNNIDGCARV
+352 RVGVGTNNIDGCARV
-367 CHAPTAWGMQQSFGT
+367 CHAPTAYGMQQSFGT

-393 QADAI
+393 QTDAV

-436 AELATYFL
+436 AELATYHL

-454 LNMLAHYIVMDDLVN
+454 LNMLCHYIITDNLVDQD
-469 THFIESYTEKYE
+469 FIKNHTEKYK
-481 EFKSHVEHLDMDE
+481 EFKNHVENLNMDE
-494 LATLTGVSKDLVR
+494 LSLLTGVEKELVKK
-507 EAARAYASADRA
+507 AAFAYATAEKA

-546 TGNIGRNGVGL
+546 TGNIGKKGVGL

-574 QPHQGAGYLDINK
+574 QPHQGAGYMDINK
-587 PDIQQYYAEK
+587 PEIQQYYADK

-646 FEQLE
+646 FENLE

-694 KVVEPI
+694 KVVDPI
-700 GNTKPDGQIIIDMM
+700 GNTKPDGQIIIDIMD
-714 ARLGYNQPT
+714 RLGYQQPT
-723 GLTYDAANV
+723 GLTYDAAKV
-732 IEEIADVIPFMKGLS
+732 IEEISDVIPFMKGLS
-747 WERLGKN
+747 WDRLGDN

-771 IDGKFKKGIGTFH
+771 IDGAFKKGIGTFH
-784 HFDFEETPEIVSH
+784 HFDFEESPEIVSH
-797 GKKYP
+797 GKKFP

-820 RRTDNQKILSD
+820 RRTDNQKILAK
-831 DVLEVHPK
+831 DVLEVHPR
-839 DALKKGIMDNET
+839 DAKRKGIQDNET

-871 KRGILR
+871 KRGVLR

-899 MTPEYKVVAVD
+899 LTPE
-910 FERI
+910 

>member
-1 MNTLQTTKKMT
+1 MT
-12 AYINNEAFE
+12 AYINNIAYE
-21 FHSGETIL
+21 FNSGETIL
-29 DFVRRIEQDKNAIP
+29 EFVRRIESNKDAIP

-70 PTRTMASCHT
+70 STRTMASCHT
-80 PVGDGLYIYHNTE
+80 PIGEGLYIYHNTD
-93 KMQRLRK
+93 KMKRLRK

-106 LTDYPSNK
+106 LTDYPSDK
-114 VFPDEHKKATPFQE
+114 VFPPKDKKATPFQE
-128 TIAQIGVPNIRY
+128 TIAQIGIPNVRY
-140 PEGKNHLDIQPDRS
+140 PEGENHLDIAPDRA

-183 LNMSGRGFA
+183 LGMSGRGFA

-226 YETKT
+226 YKTKT

-239 TTCTYCGVGCQLD
+239 TTCTYCGVGCQLE

-257 GKIKGIQ
+257 GNIKGIQ

-281 FAFEFYDHPDRL
+281 FAFEFYNHPDRL

-298 KKNGKFEEVTWD
+298 KKNGKFEEVSWN
-310 EAYDFITSKLIDIKD
+310 EAYDYITSKMIAIKN
-325 KYGPDSIG
+325 KYGADAIG

-367 CHAPTAWGMQQSFGT
+367 CHAPTAFGMQQSFGT
-382 GAATNSVEDLK
+382 GAATNSVEDL
-393 QADAI
+393 QQTDTV

-417 QAFMK
+417 QVFMK

-436 AELATYFL
+436 AELATYHL

-454 LNMLAHYIVMDDLVN
+454 LNMLSHYIVTDNLVDDS
-469 THFIESYTEKYE
+469 FIKNHTEKYE
-481 EFKSHVEHLDMDE
+481 EFKSHVESLNMDE
-494 LATLTGVSKDLVR
+494 LSILTGVDKNLVR
-507 EAARAYASADRA
+507 KAAFAYASAERA

-574 QPHQGAGYLDINK
+574 QPHQGAGYMDINK
-587 PDIQQYYAEK
+587 PEIQQYYADK

-646 FEQLE
+646 FENLE

-714 ARLGYNQPT
+714 DKLGYQQPT
-723 GLTYDAANV
+723 GLIYNAANV
-732 IEEIADVIPFMKGLS
+732 IEEISDVIPFMKGLS
-747 WERLGKN
+747 WDRLGEN

-771 IDGKFKKGIGTFH
+771 IDGAFKKGVGTFH
-784 HFDFEETPEIVSH
+784 HFDFEESPEIITH
-797 GKKYP
+797 GKQFP

-820 RRTDNQKILSD
+820 RRTDNQKILAK

-839 DALKKGIMDNET
+839 DAIRKGIEDHET
-851 VRIFSDRGSVEIP
+851 VRIFSDRGSVNIP
-864 VKYSKNV
+864 IKYSKNV
-871 KRGILR
+871 KRGVLR

>member
-1 MNTLQTTKKMT
+1 MK
-12 AYINNEAFE
+12 AFINNTAHE
-21 FHSGETIL
+21 FNSGETIL
-29 DFVRRIEQDKNAIP
+29 EFVRRIESNKEAIP

-70 PTRTMASCHT
+70 ITKTMASCHT
-80 PVGDGLYIYHNTE
+80 PVGEGLYIYHNTD
-93 KMQRLRK
+93 KMKRLRK

-106 LTDYPSNK
+106 LTDYPSDK
-114 VFPDEHKKATPFQE
+114 VFPPENKKATPFQE
-128 TIAQIGVPNIRY
+128 TIAQIGIPNVRY
-140 PEGKNHLDIQPDRS
+140 PEGSNHLDIEKDRS

-163 QCINCFRCVRACEEI
+163 QCINCFRCIRACEEI

-183 LNMSGRGFA
+183 LAMSGRGFA

-239 TTCTYCGVGCQLD
+239 TTCTYCGVGCQLE

-264 APETA
+264 APDTA
-269 EVNEG
+269 EVNQG

-281 FAFEFYDHPDRL
+281 FAFEFYNHPDRL

-310 EAYDFITSKLIDIKD
+310 EAYDFIASKMIEIKN
-325 KYGPDSIG
+325 KYGADAIAG
-333 GISSSRA
+333 LSSSRA

-382 GAATNSVEDLK
+382 GAATNSIEDLK
-393 QADAI
+393 HTDAI
-398 FLFGANPIK
+398 FMFGANPIK

-429 DPIKTKL
+429 DPIRTKL
-436 AELATYFL
+436 AELADYHL

-454 LNMLAHYIVMDDLVN
+454 LNMLMHYIVKDNLVD
-469 THFIESYTEKYE
+469 TTFITSFTEKYE
-481 EFKSHVEHLDMDE
+481 EFKSHVENLNMDE
-494 LATLTGVSKDLVR
+494 LSVLTGVDKELVR
-507 EAARAYASADRA
+507 KAAHAYAKAERA

-527 TEHFQ
+527 TELYQ

-546 TGNIGRNGVGL
+546 TGNIGKSGVGL

-574 QPHQGAGYLDINK
+574 QPHQGAGYLDVTK
-587 PDIQQYYAEK
+587 LDIQQYYADK
-597 YGVEKM
+597 YGIEKM
-603 PEREGYKIPQMLDAA
+603 PTTNGLKIPEMLDAA

-646 FEQLE
+646 FQNLE

-662 TTEMADVV
+662 TSELADVV

-694 KVVEPI
+694 KVIEPI

-714 ARLGYNQPT
+714 SRLGYNQPT
-723 GLTYDAANV
+723 GLTYDAAKV
-732 IEEIADVIPFMKGLS
+732 IEEIADVIPFMKGLT
-747 WERLGKN
+747 WDRLGEN

-771 IDGKFKKGIGTFH
+771 IDGAFKKGIGTFH
-784 HFDFEETPEIVSH
+784 HFDFEESPEIVTH
-797 GKKYP
+797 GKKFP

-820 RRTDNQKILSD
+820 RRTDNQKILAK

-839 DALKKGIMDNET
+839 DAIKKGIQDNEL
-851 VRIFSDRGSVEIP
+851 VRIFSDRGSVHIT
-864 VKYSKNV
+864 VKYSKDV
-871 KRGILR
+871 KRGVLR
-877 TTFHQPEVFINIIT
+877 TTFHQPEVFINILT
-891 GSVGDKET
+891 GNVGDKET

-910 FERI
+910 FEQI

>member
-1 MNTLQTTKKMT
+1 MKT
-12 AYINNEAFE
+12 AYINNVGYE
-21 FHSGETIL
+21 FNSNETIL
-29 DFVRRIEQDKNAIP
+29 EFVRRIESNKDAIP

-80 PVGDGLYIYHNTE
+80 PVGEGLYIYHNTD
-93 KMQRLRK
+93 KMKRLRK

-106 LTDYPSNK
+106 LTDYPSDK
-114 VFPDEHKKATPFQE
+114 VFPPENKKATPFQE
-128 TIAQIGVPNIRY
+128 TIAQIGIPDIRY
-140 PEGKNHLDIQPDRS
+140 PKGSTHLDIEEDRA

-183 LNMSGRGFA
+183 LGMSGRGFA

-231 LIADKTVR
+231 LVADKTVR
-239 TTCTYCGVGCQLD
+239 TTCTYCGVGCQLE

-257 GKIKGIQ
+257 GEIKGIQ

-281 FAFEFYDHPDRL
+281 FAFEFYNHAERL

-298 KKNGKFEEVTWD
+298 KKNGKFEEVSWN
-310 EAYDFITSKLIDIKD
+310 EAYDFITSKMIDIKN
-325 KYGPDSIG
+325 KYGADAIG

-367 CHAPTAWGMQQSFGT
+367 CHAPTAYGMQQSFGT

-393 QADAI
+393 QTDAV

-417 QAFMK
+417 QVFMK

-436 AELATYFL
+436 AELATYHL

-454 LNMLAHYIVMDDLVN
+454 LNMICHYIITDNLIDDS
-469 THFIESYTEKYE
+469 FINEHTEKYE
-481 EFKSHVEHLDMDE
+481 EFKSHVEGLNMDE
-494 LATLTGVSKDLVR
+494 LSVLTGVDKELVR
-507 EAARAYASADRA
+507 KAAFAYASAERA

-574 QPHQGAGYLDINK
+574 QPHQGAGYMDINK
-587 PDIQQYYAEK
+587 PEVQQYYADK

-646 FEQLE
+646 FENLE

-662 TTEMADVV
+662 TTEMADVI

-714 ARLGYNQPT
+714 DRLGYQQPT
-723 GLTYDAANV
+723 GLTYNAANV
-732 IEEIADVIPFMKGLS
+732 IEEISDVIPFMKGLS
-747 WERLGKN
+747 WDRLGDN

-771 IDGKFKKGIGTFH
+771 IDGAFKKGIGTFH
-784 HFDFEETPEIVSH
+784 HFDFEESPEIITH
-797 GKKYP
+797 GKQFP

-820 RRTDNQKILSD
+820 RRTDNQKILSK
-831 DVLEVHPK
+831 DVLEVHPR
-839 DALKKGIMDNET
+839 DAKKKGIEDNEI

-864 VKYSKNV
+864 IKYSKNV
-871 KRGILR
+871 KRGVLR

>member
-1 MNTLQTTKKMT
+1 MKT
-12 AYINNEAFE
+12 AYINNTGYE
-21 FHSGETIL
+21 FNSNETIL
-29 DFVRRIEQDKNAIP
+29 EFVRRIESNKDAIP

-80 PVGDGLYIYHNTE
+80 PIGEGLYIYHNTD
-93 KMQRLRK
+93 KMKRLRK

-106 LTDYPSNK
+106 LTDYPADK
-114 VFPDEHKKATPFQE
+114 IFPPENKKATPFQE
-128 TIAQIGVPNIRY
+128 TIAQIGIPNIRY
-140 PEGKNHLDIQPDRS
+140 PEGSTHLDIEEDRA

-183 LNMSGRGFA
+183 LGMSGRGFA

-231 LIADKTVR
+231 LITDKTVR
-239 TTCTYCGVGCQLD
+239 TTCTYCGVGCQLE

-257 GKIKGIQ
+257 GEIKGIQ

-281 FAFEFYDHPDRL
+281 FAFEFYNHAERL

-298 KKNGKFEEVTWD
+298 KKNGKFEEVSWD
-310 EAYDFITSKLIDIKD
+310 EAYDFIASRMIDIKN
-325 KYGPDSIG
+325 KYGADAIG

-367 CHAPTAWGMQQSFGT
+367 CHAPTAFGMQQSFGT

-393 QADAI
+393 QTDAI
-398 FLFGANPIK
+398 FLFGANPVK

-417 QAFMK
+417 QLFMK
-422 GVTSIVV
+422 GITSIVV
-429 DPIKTKL
+429 DPIKTNL
-436 AELATYFL
+436 AELATYHL

-454 LNMLAHYIVMDDLVN
+454 LNMLCHYIIADNLVDDS
-469 THFIESYTEKYE
+469 FIKNHTEKYE
-481 EFKSHVEHLDMDE
+481 EFKSHVKGLNMDE
-494 LATLTGVSKDLVR
+494 LSVLTGVDKELVKK
-507 EAARAYASADRA
+507 AAFAYASAERA

-567 GAADMGV
+567 GSADMGV
-574 QPHQGAGYLDINK
+574 QPHQGAGYMDVNK
-587 PDIQQYYAEK
+587 PEVQQYYADK
-597 YGVEKM
+597 YGIEKM

-618 IDGKLKALYIMGE
+618 IEGKLKALYIVGE

-646 FEQLE
+646 FQNLE

-714 ARLGYNQPT
+714 DRLGYQQPT
-723 GLTYDAANV
+723 GLTYDAAKV
-732 IEEIADVIPFMKGLS
+732 IEEISDVIPFMKGLS
-747 WERLGKN
+747 WDRLGEN

-771 IDGKFKKGIGTFH
+771 IDGAFRKGIGTFH
-784 HFDFEETPEIVSH
+784 HFDFEESPEIVTH
-797 GKKYP
+797 GKKFP

-820 RRTDNQKILSD
+820 RRTDNQKLLSK

-839 DALKKGIMDNET
+839 DAIKKGIEDNET
-851 VRIFSDRGSVEIP
+851 VRIFSDRGSVLIP

>member
-1 MNTLQTTKKMT
+1 MK
-12 AYINNEAFE
+12 AYINNIAYNIK
-21 FHSGETIL
+21 SNETIL
-29 DFVRRIEQDKNAIP
+29 EFVRRIENRDVIP
-43 TMCQDDRLENFGSCR
+43 TMCQDDRLDNFGSCR
-58 VCSVEVAREKDG
+58 VCSVEVAHEKDG
-70 PTRTMASCHT
+70 TTKTMASCHT
-80 PVGDGLYIYHNTE
+80 PIAEGLYIYHDTD
-93 KMQRLRK
+93 KMKRLRK
-100 NIVELV
+100 NIVELI
-106 LTDYPSNK
+106 LSDYPSDK
-114 VFPDEHKKATPFQE
+114 VFAQENKNPTEFQK
-128 TIAQIGVPNIRY
+128 TIAQIGIPNVRY
-140 PEGKNHLDIQPDRS
+140 PKGANHLNIEPDRA

-163 QCINCFRCVRACEEI
+163 QCINCYRCVRACEEI

-183 LNMSGRGFA
+183 LGMSGRGFA

-201 SFDESACVSCGACVQ
+201 TFDESACVSCGACVQ

-226 YETKT
+226 FETKT
-231 LIADKTVR
+231 LIPDKIVR

-252 VSVID
+252 VSVIN
-257 GKIKGIQ
+257 GEIKGIQ

-281 FAFEFYDHPDRL
+281 FAFQFYNHPDRL
-293 REPMI
+293 KEPMI
-298 KKNGKFEEVTWD
+298 KRNGEFEIVTWD
-310 EAYDFITSKLIDIKD
+310 EAYDFIASKLTFIKN
-325 KYGPDSIG
+325 KYGADAIG

-352 RVAVGTNNIDGCARV
+352 RVAIGTNNIDGCARV
-367 CHAPTAWGMQQSFGT
+367 CHAPTAFGMQQAFGT
-382 GAATNSVEDLK
+382 GAATNSIEDLNET
-393 QADAI
+393 DAI

-417 QAFMK
+417 QLFMK

-436 AELATYFL
+436 ADLATYFL

-454 LNMLAHYIVMDDLVN
+454 LNMIAHYIIEEGLVKQE
-469 THFIESYTEKYE
+469 FIDAYTEQYE
-481 EFKSHVEHLDMDE
+481 NFKNHVVDLDIDE
-494 LATLTGVSKDLVR
+494 LALLTGVDKQLAR
-507 EAARAYASADRA
+507 EAAIAYAKADKA

-540 SNLAMM
+540 SNIAMM
-546 TGNIGRNGVGL
+546 TGNVGKKGVGL

-574 QPHQGAGYLDINK
+574 QPHQGAGYLDINDPK
-587 PDIQQYYAEK
+587 IQEYYADK
-597 YGVEKM
+597 YGVAKM
-603 PEREGYKIPQMLDAA
+603 PEKEGLKIPKMLDAA
-618 IDGKLKALYIMGE
+618 LDGKIKALYIMGE

-636 DPNTNHSIKA
+636 DPNSNHSIKA
-646 FEQLE
+646 FENLD
-651 LIVVQELFMTA
+651 LIIVQELFMTA
-662 TTEMADVV
+662 TSEMADVV

-694 KVVEPI
+694 KVIEPI

-714 ARLGYNQPT
+714 YKLGYKQPT
-723 GLTYDAANV
+723 GRTYEASRI
-732 IEEIADVIPFMKGLS
+732 IEEIADVIPFMKGLT
-747 WERLGKN
+747 WDGLGKN

-771 IDGKFKKGIGTFH
+771 IDGAFKKGKGKFH
-784 HFDFEETPEIVSH
+784 HFDFQETPEIIEH
-797 GKKYP
+797 GIKYP

-820 RRTDNQKILSD
+820 RRTDNQEILAKD
-831 DVLEVHPK
+831 YLEVHPK
-839 DALKKGIMDNET
+839 DALKKGIKDAET
-851 VRIFSDRGSVEIP
+851 VRIFSDRGSVHIP
-864 VKYSKNV
+864 VKYSKSV

-910 FERI
+910 FEKI

>member
-1 MNTLQTTKKMT
+1 MK
-12 AYINNEAFE
+12 AYINNIAYNIK
-21 FHSGETIL
+21 SNETIL
-29 DFVRRIEQDKNAIP
+29 EFVRRIENRDVIP
-43 TMCQDDRLENFGSCR
+43 TMCQDDRLDNFGSCR
-58 VCSVEVAREKDG
+58 VCSVEVAHEKDG
-70 PTRTMASCHT
+70 TTKTMASCHT
-80 PVGDGLYIYHNTE
+80 PIAEGLYIYHDTD
-93 KMQRLRK
+93 KMKRLRK
-100 NIVELV
+100 NIVELI
-106 LTDYPSNK
+106 LSDYPSDK
-114 VFPDEHKKATPFQE
+114 VFAQENKNPTEFQK
-128 TIAQIGVPNIRY
+128 TIAQIGIPNVRY
-140 PEGKNHLDIQPDRS
+140 PKGANHLNIEPDRA

-163 QCINCFRCVRACEEI
+163 QCINCYRCVRACEEI

-183 LNMSGRGFA
+183 LGMSGRGFA

-201 SFDESACVSCGACVQ
+201 TFDESACVSCGACVQ

-226 YETKT
+226 FETKT
-231 LIADKTVR
+231 LIPDKIVR

-252 VSVID
+252 VSVIN
-257 GKIKGIQ
+257 GEIKGIQ

-281 FAFEFYDHPDRL
+281 FAFQFYNHPDRL
-293 REPMI
+293 KEPMI
-298 KKNGKFEEVTWD
+298 KRNGEFEIVTWD
-310 EAYDFITSKLIDIKD
+310 EAYDFIASKLTFIKN
-325 KYGPDSIG
+325 KYGADAIG

-352 RVAVGTNNIDGCARV
+352 RVAIGTNNIDGCARV
-367 CHAPTAWGMQQSFGT
+367 CHAPTAFGMQQAFGT
-382 GAATNSVEDLK
+382 GAATNSIEDLNET
-393 QADAI
+393 DAI

-417 QAFMK
+417 QLFMK

-436 AELATYFL
+436 ADLATYFL

-454 LNMLAHYIVMDDLVN
+454 LNMIAHYIIEEGLVKQE
-469 THFIESYTEKYE
+469 FINAYTEQYE
-481 EFKSHVEHLDMDE
+481 NFKNHVVDLDIDE
-494 LATLTGVSKDLVR
+494 LALLTGVDKQLAR
-507 EAARAYASADRA
+507 EAAIAYAKADKA

-540 SNLAMM
+540 SNIAMM
-546 TGNIGRNGVGL
+546 TGNVGKKGVGL

-574 QPHQGAGYLDINK
+574 QPHQGAGYLDINDPK
-587 PDIQQYYAEK
+587 IQEYYADK
-597 YGVEKM
+597 YGVAKM
-603 PEREGYKIPQMLDAA
+603 PEKEGLKIPKMLDAA
-618 IDGKLKALYIMGE
+618 LDGKIKALYIRGE

-636 DPNTNHSIKA
+636 DPNSNHSIKA
-646 FEQLE
+646 FENLD
-651 LIVVQELFMTA
+651 LIIVQELFMTA
-662 TTEMADVV
+662 TSEMADVV

-694 KVVEPI
+694 KVIEPI

-714 ARLGYNQPT
+714 YKLGYKQPT
-723 GLTYDAANV
+723 GRTYEASRI
-732 IEEIADVIPFMKGLS
+732 IEEIADVIPFMKGLT
-747 WERLGKN
+747 WDGLGKN

-771 IDGKFKKGIGTFH
+771 IDGAFKKGKGKFH
-784 HFDFEETPEIVSH
+784 HFDFQETPEIIEH
-797 GKKYP
+797 GIKYP

-820 RRTDNQKILSD
+820 RRTDNQEILAKD
-831 DVLEVHPK
+831 YLEVHPK
-839 DALKKGIMDNET
+839 DALKKGIKDAET
-851 VRIFSDRGSVEIP
+851 VRIFSDRGSVHIP
-864 VKYSKNV
+864 VKYSKSV

-910 FERI
+910 FEKI

>member
-1 MNTLQTTKKMT
+1 MK
-12 AYINNEAFE
+12 AYINNIAYKFN
-21 FHSGETIL
+21 SNETIL
-29 DFVRRIEQDKNAIP
+29 EFVRRIESNKDAIP

-80 PVGDGLYIYHNTE
+80 PIGEGLYIYHNTD
-93 KMQRLRK
+93 KMKRLRK

-106 LTDYPSNK
+106 LTDYPTDK
-114 VFPDEHKKATPFQE
+114 IFPPENKKATPFQE
-128 TIAQIGVPNIRY
+128 TIAQIGIPNIRY
-140 PEGKNHLDIQPDRS
+140 PEGSTHLDIEEDRA

-183 LNMSGRGFA
+183 LGMSGRGFA

-257 GKIKGIQ
+257 GEIKGIQ

-281 FAFEFYDHPDRL
+281 FAFEFYNHTERL

-298 KKNGKFEEVTWD
+298 KKNGKFEEVSWD
-310 EAYDFITSKLIDIKD
+310 EAYDFITSKMIDIKN
-325 KYGPDSIG
+325 KYGADAIG

-367 CHAPTAWGMQQSFGT
+367 CHAPTAFGMQQSFGT

-393 QADAI
+393 QTDAI
-398 FLFGANPIK
+398 FLFGANPVK

-417 QAFMK
+417 QLFMK

-429 DPIKTKL
+429 DPIKTNL
-436 AELATYFL
+436 AELATYHL

-454 LNMLAHYIVMDDLVN
+454 LNMLCHYIIADNLVDDS
-469 THFIESYTEKYE
+469 FIKNHTEKYS
-481 EFKSHVEHLDMDE
+481 EFKSHVEGLNMDE
-494 LATLTGVSKDLVR
+494 LSVLTGVDKELVKK
-507 EAARAYASADRA
+507 AAFAYATAERA

-567 GAADMGV
+567 GSADMGV
-574 QPHQGAGYLDINK
+574 QPHQGAGYMDVNK
-587 PDIQQYYAEK
+587 PEVQQYYADK
-597 YGVEKM
+597 YGIEKM

-618 IDGKLKALYIMGE
+618 IDGKLKALYIVGE

-646 FEQLE
+646 FQNLE

-714 ARLGYNQPT
+714 DRLGYQQPT
-723 GLTYDAANV
+723 GLTYDAAKV
-732 IEEIADVIPFMKGLS
+732 IEEISDVIPFMKGLS
-747 WERLGKN
+747 WDRLGEN

-771 IDGKFKKGIGTFH
+771 IDGAFKKGIGTFH
-784 HFDFEETPEIVSH
+784 HFDFEESPEIVTH
-797 GKKYP
+797 GKKFP

-820 RRTDNQKILSD
+820 RRTDNQKLLSK

-839 DALKKGIMDNET
+839 DAIKKGIEDNET
-851 VRIFSDRGSVEIP
+851 VRIFSDRGSVLIP

-910 FERI
+910 FERV

>member
-1 MNTLQTTKKMT
+1 MK
-12 AYINNEAFE
+12 ASINNIAYDIKN
-21 FHSGETIL
+21 SETIL
-29 DFVRRIEQDKNAIP
+29 EFVRRIENRDAIP
-43 TMCQDDRLENFGSCR
+43 TMCQDDRLDNFGSCR

-70 PTRTMASCHT
+70 FTKTVASCHT
-80 PVGDGLYIYHNTE
+80 PVSENLFIYHETD
-93 KMQRLRK
+93 KMKRLRK

-106 LTDYPSNK
+106 LSDYPSDK
-114 VFPDEHKKATPFQE
+114 VFAPKDKIPTEFQK
-128 TIAQIGVPNIRY
+128 TIAEIGIPNVRY
-140 PEGKNHLDIQPDRS
+140 PKGDNHLDIQPDRA

-163 QCINCFRCVRACEEI
+163 QCINCYRCVRACEEI

-183 LNMSGRGFA
+183 LGMSGRGFA

-201 SFDESACVSCGACVQ
+201 TFDESACVSCGACVQ

-226 YETKT
+226 FETKT
-231 LIADKTVR
+231 LVADKTVR

-252 VSVID
+252 VSVIN
-257 GKIKGIQ
+257 GEIRGIQ

-281 FAFEFYDHPDRL
+281 FAFQFYNHPDRL

-298 KKNGKFEEVTWD
+298 KRNGEFEIVTWD
-310 EAYDFITSKLIDIKD
+310 EAYDFIASKLTFIKN
-325 KYGPDSIG
+325 KYGVDAIG

-352 RVAVGTNNIDGCARV
+352 RVAIGTNNIDGCARV
-367 CHAPTAWGMQQSFGT
+367 CHAPTAFGMQQAFGT
-382 GAATNSVEDLK
+382 GAATNSIVDL
-393 QADAI
+393 QDTDAI
-398 FLFGANPIK
+398 FLFGANPVK
-407 GHPVTGAKIK
+407 GHPVTGAKFK
-417 QAFMK
+417 QLFMK
-422 GVTSIVV
+422 GITSIVV
-429 DPIKTKL
+429 DPVKTKL

-454 LNMLAHYIVMDDLVN
+454 LNMIAHYIIKEGLVKN
-469 THFIESYTEKYE
+469 DFIDAYTELYN
-481 EFKSHVEHLDMDE
+481 EFKDHVIHLDMDQ
-494 LATLTGVSKDLVR
+494 LALLTGVDKQLVR
-507 EAARAYASADRA
+507 EAAIAYASAENA

-540 SNLAMM
+540 SNIAMM
-546 TGNIGRNGVGL
+546 TGNVGRKGVGL

-574 QPHQGAGYLDINK
+574 QPHQGAGYLDIND
-587 PDIQQYYAEK
+587 PEVQQYYAKK
-597 YGVEKM
+597 YGVAKM
-603 PEREGYKIPQMLDAA
+603 PVKEGLKIPMMLDAA
-618 IDGKLKALYIMGE
+618 LEGKIKALYIMGE

-636 DPNTNHSIKA
+636 DPNSYHSIKA

-694 KVVEPI
+694 KVIEPI

-714 ARLGYNQPT
+714 YKLGYEQPT
-723 GLTYDAANV
+723 GRIYEASKI
-732 IEEIADVIPFMKGLS
+732 IEEIADVIPFMKGLT
-747 WERLGKN
+747 WEGLGKN

-761 EDGTDTKMLH
+761 EDGSDTKMLH
-771 IDGKFKKGIGTFH
+771 IDGAFKKGKGKFH
-784 HFDFEETPEIVSH
+784 HFDFEESPEIVEH
-797 GKKYP
+797 GIKYP

-820 RRTDNQKILSD
+820 RRTDNQELLAKD
-831 DVLEVHPK
+831 YLEVHPK
-839 DALKKGIMDNET
+839 DALEKGIKDAET
-851 VRIFSDRGSVEIP
+851 VRIFSDRGSVNISI
-864 VKYSKNV
+864 KYSKKV

-891 GSVGDKET
+891 GSIGDKET

-910 FERI
+910 FEKV